1 VFVKASL
8 RAAGLF
14 LIVAMLV
21 VPCRPQQ
28 QQISNL
34 DRGRAQDMLQTI
46 AGEVRKH
53 YYDPKFH
60 GVDWDAKIAEAKERI
75 AKTTS
80 MNMALSHIAGARY
93 A

>member
-1 VFVKASL
+1 
-8 RAAGLF
+8 
-14 LIVAMLV
+14 
-21 VPCRPQQ
+21 
-28 QQISNL
+28 
-34 DRGRAQDMLQTI
+34 MLQTI